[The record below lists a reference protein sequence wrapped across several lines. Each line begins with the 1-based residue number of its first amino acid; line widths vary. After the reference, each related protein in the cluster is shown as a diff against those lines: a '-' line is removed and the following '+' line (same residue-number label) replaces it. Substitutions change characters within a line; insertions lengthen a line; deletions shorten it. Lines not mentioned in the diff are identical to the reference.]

1 METVVVNE
9 PFDPWD
15 DSIRADPHSFYHSMR
30 SHAPVYR
37 GIGPQTGRSFWFL
50 TAYDDVVT
58 ALRDQRFGREV
69 KRLPENVRGQHVFEG
84 EEAFEMINRHVLNM
98 DPPDH
103 TRLRRLVSRTFT
115 SRRVRELEP
124 RIREITEGFLDS
136 MASEESPD
144 LIRDLAAP
152 VPIIV
157 IAELLGIPIAD
168 RTWFRDVVD
177 RNLRPS
183 SEEEGMAAGFEL
195 MAYTNNA
202 IEQRRSDPGEDL
214 LSDLIHLE
222 EEGDRLDH
230 SELLSMVQLLLIAG
244 HETTVNLIGNGML
257 ELMSHPDQLAL
268 LRAEPD
274 LIDSAI
280 EEMLRFNGPVETPFP
295 RFVYED
301 VEIGGVTIPCGD
313 VAIPVLLAANRD
325 PAHFTDPDRFD
336 ITRDPNKH
344 VAFGFG
350 IHFCLGAPLARLE
363 AKAAISGLL
372 DRFPDIDL
380 AAARDSLAWNP
391 GFFLRG
397 VRSLPVSV

>member
-1 METVVVNE
+1 METVVVND

-15 DSIRADPHSFYHSMR
+15 ESIRPDPHPFYHAMR
-30 SHAPVYR
+30 SHSPVYR

-50 TAYDDVVT
+50 TGYDDVVT
-58 ALRDQRFGREV
+58 ALRDPRFGREV
-69 KRLPENVRGQHVFEG
+69 KRLPEPLRAQHVFEG
-84 EEAFEMINRHVLNM
+84 EEAFEMVNRHVLNM

-115 SRRVRELEP
+115 SKRVRELEP
-124 RIREITEGFLDS
+124 RIQEITDGFLDA
-136 MASEESPD
+136 MAGQETPD

-168 RTWFRDVVD
+168 RDWFRDVVD

-195 MAYTNNA
+195 MAYTNEA
-202 IEQRRSDPGEDL
+202 IERRRADPGDDL

-268 LRAEPD
+268 LRAEPH

-301 VEIGGVTIPCGD
+301 VEIGGVNIPCGD

-325 PAHFTDPDRFD
+325 PAHFSEPDLFD
-336 ITRDPNKH
+336 IARDPNKH

-363 AKAAISGLL
+363 AKSAISGLL

-380 AAARDSLAWNP
+380 ASERASLAWNP

-397 VRSLPVSV
+397 VRSLPVTV